1 MLKILLVHNTL
12 APYRLPLFDY
22 MISKSN
28 MKVYLIEKGLGHRKW
43 GKEVANTDLKIFHTN
58 NKYFNFF
65 GKKIIYEIKIADI
78 KDYDLVIVPDDKAY
92 LIVLRLIKDLD
103 KNQMLVSWT
112 ANNRYSLFHNNKIL
126 NILIKLIFNK
136 LRKIFYIKKPTYFGA
151 MESFSRLSNK
161 RI

>member
-65 GKKIIYEIKIADI
+65 E
-78 KDYDLVIVPDDKAY
+78 
-92 LIVLRLIKDLD
+92 
-103 KNQMLVSWT
+103 KNNL
-112 ANNRYSLFHNNKIL
+112 
-126 NILIKLIFNK
+126 
-136 LRKIFYIKKPTYFGA
+136 
-151 MESFSRLSNK
+151 
-161 RI
+161 